1 MKPDVN
7 KIIEHIKAA
16 YEEEEARI
24 AAMDNVIIEIKIKAD
39 KDFNLSAFN
48 EEICD
53 FLDDEPDIKWISSSV
68 SRE

>member
-1 MKPDVN
+1 MKPDDN
-7 KIIEHIKAA
+7 KIIEHIK
-16 YEEEEARI
+16 EEEARL
-24 AAMDNVIIEIKIKAD
+24 AAMDFATIVIQIKAD

-53 FLDDEPDIKWISSSV
+53 FLDDEPNIKWISSCV